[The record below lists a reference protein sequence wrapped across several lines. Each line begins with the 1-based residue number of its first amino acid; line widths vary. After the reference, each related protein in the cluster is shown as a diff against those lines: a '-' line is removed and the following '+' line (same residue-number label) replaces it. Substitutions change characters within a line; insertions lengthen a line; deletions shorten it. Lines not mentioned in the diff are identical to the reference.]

1 MLEEDN
7 GQIFGIYKAI
17 VTDISCFKT
26 TGKIKTRISAFYNGS
41 VPRNLA
47 EGYDS
52 DVFSDMRT
60 RDILT
65 DIMMPFGGGYNYGMF
80 KLPQVNSVGLVAFI
94 DASKTSPIWIGS
106 TANSIINSDNAVVQ
120 LDYPSDKD
128 NENPA
133 IYYDDS
139 TGKIEFNY
147 DDENSF
153 IIKTK
158 TNILNDLTDP
168 KTMVW
173 KENPVENS
181 FILNSSIARLY
192 HRIDDEIYQEFVLSN
207 KNEQGVGEIKLSY
220 SISNDEYKHIL
231 LNDDAIEIKNK
242 SKDGIAASIKVDNE
256 GTIYIN
262 SYQDGIGDSTSGTR
276 VDASIKITP
285 SAIEM
290 KAGHSQISMQ
300 RNIDE
305 SKENITINAR
315 NLQINA
321 ENVSFGSSGYAF
333 VVSPNPNLA
342 FTLEDGSMLTT
353 ADNIRT

>member
-7 GQIFGIYKAI
+7 SQIFGIYKAI
-17 VTDISCFKT
+17 VTDTSCFKT

-41 VPRNLA
+41 IPRNLKD
-47 EGYDS
+47 GYSS
-52 DVFSDMRT
+52 DDFADTKT
-60 RDILT
+60 RDMLT
-65 DIMMPFGGGYNYGMF
+65 DIMMPFGGGYDYGMF
-80 KLPQVNSVGLVAFI
+80 KLPEINSVGLVAFI
-94 DASKTSPIWIGS
+94 DASKTAPIWIGS
-106 TANSIINSDNAVVQ
+106 TANQLINSDNTVVQ
-120 LDYPSDKD
+120 SDLPSDKD
-128 NENPA
+128 NGKSG
-133 IYYDDS
+133 IYYNDS
-139 TGKIEFNY
+139 EGEVEFNY

-158 TNILNDLTDP
+158 TNTLTDFTKP
-168 KTMVW
+168 ETMYW
-173 KENPVENS
+173 ESPVENS
-181 FILNSSIARLY
+181 FILNSSIAKLY
-192 HRIDDEIYQEFVLSN
+192 HRIDDESYQEFILDN
-207 KNEQGVGEIKLSY
+207 KNKQGVGEIKLSY
-220 SISNDEYKHIL
+220 SVNDDEFKHIL
-231 LNDDAIEIKNK
+231 LNDNTVEIRNK
-242 SKDGIAASIKVDNE
+242 SKDGISAFIEVDSD
-256 GTIYIN
+256 GTIYLN

-285 SAIEM
+285 SAIEL
-290 KAGHSQISMQ
+290 KSGHSQISMQ

-305 SKENITINAR
+305 SKENITISAR